1 MTPRQLNRATLAR
14 QMLLAREK
22 LPVVRAVE
30 RLLGLQAQLPR
41 PPFAG
46 LWSRVEGFSRAE
58 LLRAVEARTV
68 VRATSMRGTIH
79 LMTAADFVA
88 FRGCL
93 QPGLDAGMLAILKER
108 ARQLDARALA
118 AAARAYLSTPHTFEE
133 VRDHL
138 VTKFPGGD
146 ERAMGYAVRMGLPL
160 VQVPGAGAWGFPA
173 QADFISAEAWL
184 GRPVAAC
191 RSLEP
196 LVRRYLAAYGPA
208 TAKDAQAWLGLAGLE
223 PVFERLSRALHVVK
237 GPAGRTWYD
246 LPEAP
251 RPDPDTPAPV
261 RFLPEWDSV
270 VVTRADERIVAR
282 ADRPRVFLPGLRV
295 AALVLVDGFAAGA
308 WKVSAT
314 AKKATMTIETFSR
327 WPAATRRE
335 AETEAQA
342 LLRFA
347 EPQAAAF
354 EVKVVAG

>member
-1 MTPRQLNRATLAR
+1 MTLRQLNRATLAR

-22 LPVVRAVE
+22 MAVAAAVA

-46 LWSRVEGFSRAE
+46 LWSRVEGFTRGD
-58 LLRAVEARTV
+58 LLRALEARTV

-79 LMTAADFVA
+79 LMTAADFIA

-93 QPGLDAGMLAILKER
+93 QPGLDAGMLSLLKER
-108 ARQLDARALA
+108 ARQLDAPALV
-118 AAARAYLSTPHTFEE
+118 AAARAYLSRSHTFEE

-138 VTKFPGGD
+138 VAKFPGGD
-146 ERAMGYAVRMGLPL
+146 ERAMGYAVRMGLPV
-160 VQVPGAGAWGFPA
+160 VQVPGGGPWGFPA
-173 QADFISAEAWL
+173 QADFVSAAAWL

-208 TAKDAQAWLGLAGLE
+208 TVRDAQAWLGLAGLE
-223 PVFERLSRALHVVK
+223 PVFEKLSRVLDVWK

-246 LPEAP
+246 LPESP
-251 RPDPDTPAPV
+251 RPDPETPAPV
-261 RFLPEWDSV
+261 RFLPEWDSA

-295 AALVLVDGFAAGA
+295 ASLVLVDGFAAGA

-314 AKKATMTIETFSR
+314 ARKATMTIETFSR

-335 AETEAQA
+335 VEIEAHA

-347 EPQAAAF
+347 EPQAEAF

>member
-1 MTPRQLNRATLAR
+1 MTPRRLNRATLAR
-14 QMLLAREK
+14 QMLLARERI
-22 LPVVRAVE
+22 PVVKAVE

-46 LWSRVEGFSRAE
+46 LWSRIEGFTRAD
-58 LLRAVEARTV
+58 LLRAIEARTV

-79 LMTAADFVA
+79 LMSAADFTA

-93 QPGLDAGMLAILKER
+93 QAGLDAGMLAILKER
-108 ARQLDARALA
+108 AGRLDAPALV
-118 AAARAYLSTPHTFEE
+118 AAARTYLARPHNFEE

-138 VTKFPGGD
+138 LARFPGGD
-146 ERAMGYAVRMGLPL
+146 ERAMGYAVRMGLPV
-160 VQVPGAGAWGFPA
+160 VQVPGQGAWGFPA

-208 TAKDAQAWLGLAGLE
+208 TAKDAQAWLGLPGLDA
-223 PVFERLSRALHVVK
+223 VFAKLSGALHVEK

-251 RPDPDTPAPV
+251 RPEPDTPAPV

-270 VVTRADERIVAR
+270 VVTRADERVVLR
-282 ADRPRVFLPGLRV
+282 ADRPKVFLPGLRV

-335 AETEAQA
+335 VEAEAQA
-342 LLRFA
+342 LLRFV
-347 EPQAAAF
+347 EPQTAAY
-354 EVKVVAG
+354 EVKVVTG